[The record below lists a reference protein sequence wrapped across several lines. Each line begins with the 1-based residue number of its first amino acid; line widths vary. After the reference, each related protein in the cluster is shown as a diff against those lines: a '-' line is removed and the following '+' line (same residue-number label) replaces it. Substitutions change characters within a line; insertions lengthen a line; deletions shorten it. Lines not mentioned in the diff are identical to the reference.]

1 MNGNQSPRVPE
12 KTLVIYP
19 DKAFPTMLKVKF
31 KEGGKIPEV
40 LSGMYNGRTEAQ
52 RAIDYY
58 IEGITRNK
66 IYPKPPTN
74 DIPQRIPPDGEAKN
88 TG

>member
-1 MNGNQSPRVPE
+1 MNGYKSSRKVL

-19 DKAFPTMLKVKF
+19 DKTFPTMLKVKF
-31 KEGGKIPEV
+31 HEGGIVPKV

-58 IEGITRNK
+58 YEGITRNK
-66 IYPKPPTN
+66 IYPRAPTN
-74 DIPQRIPPDGEAKN
+74 DIPQRIPRDGEAKN

>member
-1 MNGNQSPRVPE
+1 M

-19 DKAFPTMLKVKF
+19 DKQFGTMLRLKF
-31 KEGGKIPEV
+31 EEGGKLPEV
-40 LSGMYNGRTEAQ
+40 LSGMYNSRTEAQ

-58 IEGITRNK
+58 MEGITRNK
-66 IYPKPPTN
+66 IYPRAPTN
-74 DIPQRIPPDGEAKN
+74 DIPQRIEKDGEAKN